1 MFNAMLTHYNKNRD
15 NYSLKTLDR
24 GIMAGSICPEELMKK
39 CNSDL
44 GIKYLS
50 ICYGMTETSPVSFQT
65 LPDDTFEQQTQTVG
79 KVHPHI
85 ECKICDENGKTLR
98 RGEKGEIC
106 TRGYSTM
113 LYYWNDP
120 ERTRETIDKNGWA
133 HTGDLGILDDDG
145 YLEIVGRV
153 KDMIIRG
160 GENIFPKE
168 IENYLLAHPDISDA
182 QVIGVKDEKF
192 GEEIMA

>member
-1 MFNAMLTHYNKNRD
+1 
-15 NYSLKTLDR
+15 
-24 GIMAGSICPEELMKK
+24 
-39 CNSDL
+39 
-44 GIKYLS
+44 
-50 ICYGMTETSPVSFQT
+50 
-65 LPDDTFEQQTQTVG
+65 
-79 KVHPHI
+79 
-85 ECKICDENGKTLR
+85 
-98 RGEKGEIC
+98 
-106 TRGYSTM
+106 M

-120 ERTRETIDKNGWA
+120 ERTKETIDKNGWA

-168 IENYLLAHPDISDA
+168 IENYLLSHPDISDA